1 MPQYLA
7 QVIDP
12 KGRQANEQV
21 EAASEREAIERL
33 AKKQLVVLEIKSAG
47 NAPVVSAPGT
57 AAAAA
62 AKTMPRVGIT
72 VILGF
77 YEQLAFLIKSG
88 IPVFLAIRMLS
99 DTMKNKSLAGILKNV
114 LYELSEGFPLS
125 GSLQKYPESFPPL
138 HTQLIAVGEKSGNLD
153 SALNHLVELVREQLD
168 IREKIVKASVYPLF
182 LLTMSFSL
190 VIGLLLFVFPKFEE
204 IFKSFNAQLPP
215 TTLFL
220 LQLSNYLRNN
230 VTVVFS
236 MIGGV
241 GISLF
246 YFMKSEAV
254 SESRDR
260 FFLAVPLVREVMVS
274 MFMALFAKTL
284 SSLLKAGIPLL
295 EGITICQNTM
305 AGKLKRAFFD
315 HLIGVVRDGE
325 KTSKGMEGS
334 PLIPELARQLII
346 VGETTGNLDEMLEN
360 IFLFYKKRYT
370 EVLAQLTAV
379 LQPLLLFFAAALIAL
394 VATSLFVPLFKL
406 GSSMSQGQQ

>member
-1 MPQYLA
+1 MAQFQA
-7 QVIDP
+7 QVLDP
-12 KGRQANEQV
+12 QGQPAVEVV
-21 EAASEREAIERL
+21 EAATEREALERL
-33 AKKQLVVLEIKSAG
+33 AQKHVVVLEIRAG
-47 NAPVVSAPGT
+47 AAVSP
-57 AAAAA
+57 AAASSGAA
-62 AKTMPRVGIT
+62 GAKKLPRVRVT
-72 VILGF
+72 VVLGF

-99 DTMKNKSLAGILKNV
+99 DTMKNKGLAAILKNV

-125 GSLQKYPESFPPL
+125 GSLQKYPETFPGL

-153 SALNHLVELVREQLD
+153 SALNHLVDLVREQQD
-168 IREKIVKASVYPLF
+168 IREKIVKASVYPMF

-190 VIGLLLFVFPKFEE
+190 VIALLLFVFPKFEE
-204 IFKSFNAQLPP
+204 IFKSFNAQLPA

-220 LQLSNYLRNN
+220 LDASNYMRNN
-230 VTVVFS
+230 VAAIFS
-236 MIGGV
+236 MIGGA
-241 GISLF
+241 GMALF
-246 YFMKSEAV
+246 YFLRSEAV
-254 SESRDR
+254 SATRDR

-295 EGITICQNTM
+295 EGISICQYTM
-305 AGKLKRAFFD
+305 TGKLKREFFE

-334 PLIPELARQLII
+334 PLVPELARQLII

-360 IFLFYKKRYT
+360 IFQFYKKRYN
-370 EVLAQLTAV
+370 EVLMQLTAV
-379 LQPLLLFFAAALIAL
+379 LQPLLLFFAAGLIAL

-406 GSSMSQGQQ
+406 GSSMSAGH